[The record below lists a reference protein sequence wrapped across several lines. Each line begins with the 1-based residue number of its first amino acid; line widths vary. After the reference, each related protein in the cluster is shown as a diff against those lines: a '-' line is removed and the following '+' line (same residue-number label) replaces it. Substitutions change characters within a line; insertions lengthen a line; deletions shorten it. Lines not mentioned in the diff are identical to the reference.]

1 MSLSAQLVKLFN
13 TEPAAGAEDR
23 QAANS
28 GATPEGARDA
38 KAAADIPRLNDSEDK
53 ILQTSPETGEATED
67 VSTKSK
73 AAITTR
79 PSSTAPGN
87 DLWSR
92 IADTFSPALVR
103 VLTGLLIV
111 TLCLWM
117 GAGIVNV
124 VLDLR
129 QSLSRGWAGAAE
141 RTIIDTLI
149 MLALLE
155 VIRTL
160 QAYLKLGRVRVTFIL
175 DTALVVL
182 IGELMGLWFK
192 EYAPEKVLLG
202 LGVIVTLVAL
212 RIVTARFS
220 PEHGGEPA

>member
-1 MSLSAQLVKLFN
+1 MSLSAQLVNLFN
-13 TEPAAGAEDR
+13 TGPAADAEDR
-23 QAANS
+23 PAANT
-28 GATPEGARDA
+28 GAAPEDARDA
-38 KAAADIPRLNDSEDK
+38 LAAADIPRLNHSEDN
-53 ILQTSPETGEATED
+53 IPQTSPATGEATED
-67 VSTKSK
+67 VSAKST
-73 AAITTR
+73 AAVKTR
-79 PSSTAPGN
+79 PSSTVPGN
-87 DLWSR
+87 DLWAR

-111 TLCLWM
+111 ALCLWM

-129 QSLSRGWAGAAE
+129 QSLSSNWAGVAE
-141 RTIIDTLI
+141 RAIIDALI

-220 PEHGGEPA
+220 PERGGEPA